1 MSLQF
6 HNNTPKNNKKGY
18 RFLLSLNEEQK
29 AAKAAILDKT
39 VSIIKG
45 KAGSGKTLLACQI
58 ALQEVLEKRKKKIV
72 ITRPTISK
80 EDLGFLPGGLEDK
93 MAPWVAPIYANMFQ
107 LLRKERV
114 EKMISNGII
123 EIVPV
128 SYMRGRTFLDSCVI
142 VDECQNLDHEQT
154 LMILQRIGLN
164 SRMMF
169 CGDTDQIDLK
179 KESETGFKFLQS
191 IFSVEGLHTIELLN
205 NHRHPI
211 LEEILHVYKNY
222 KYRKDTTLR

>member
-1 MSLQF
+1 MAKDF
-6 HNNTPKNNKKGY
+6 VNGPKNNKKGY

-29 AAKAAILDKT
+29 LAKARILENT
-39 VSIIKG
+39 VSVILG

-58 ALQEVLEKRKKKIV
+58 ALQEVLAKTRKKII

-80 EDLGFLPGGLEDK
+80 EDLGHLPGNMEEK
-93 MAPWVAPIYANMFQ
+93 MSPWVAPIYGNMYQ

-114 EKMISNGII
+114 EQMIAKGQI

-154 LMILQRIGLN
+154 LMILQRIGIN

-169 CGDTDQIDLK
+169 CGDTDQVDLK
-179 KESETGFKFLQS
+179 RNGESGLGFLRNVHN
-191 IFSVEGLHTIELLN
+191 VEGLHAIELLK

-211 LEEILHVYKNY
+211 LESILEVYKKY
-222 KYRKDTTLR
+222 KFNKQN

>member
-6 HNNTPKNNKKGY
+6 SNSTPKNNKKGY

-29 AAKAAILDKT
+29 LAKAQILDNT
-39 VSIIKG
+39 MSIIKG

-72 ITRPTISK
+72 ITRPTVSK
-80 EDLGFLPGGLEDK
+80 EDLGFLPGGLDDK
-93 MAPWVAPIYANMFQ
+93 MAPWVAPIYSNMFQ

-114 EKMISNGII
+114 ETMIKNGII

-142 VDECQNLDHEQT
+142 IDECQNLDHDQT
-154 LMILQRIGLN
+154 LMILQRIGIN

-179 KESETGFKFLQS
+179 KENETGFKFLS
-191 IFSVEGLHTIELLN
+191 SVTSVAGLHTIELLN

-211 LEEILHVYKNY
+211 LDDVLKVYKGY
-222 KYRKDTTLR
+222 KHDKGIK

>member
-1 MSLQF
+1 MAQPFSRDAG
-6 HNNTPKNNKKGY
+6 TKNNKKGY
-18 RFLLSLNEEQK
+18 RFLLSLNDEQK
-29 AAKAAILDKT
+29 EAKRDILEND
-39 VSIIKG
+39 VSIILG

-58 ALQEVLEKRKKKIV
+58 ALQEVLQKRRKKII

-80 EDLGFLPGGLEDK
+80 EDLGHLPGNMEEK
-93 MAPWVAPIYANMFQ
+93 MSPWVAPIYGNMYQ

-114 EKMISNGII
+114 DKMISDSVI

-154 LMILQRIGLN
+154 LMILQRIGIN

-169 CGDTDQIDLK
+169 CGDSQQVDLK
-179 KESETGFKFLQS
+179 RGNDSGLKFLS
-191 IFSVEGLHTIELLN
+191 SVDTVKGLHTIELLE

-211 LEEILHVYKNY
+211 LEGILNVYE
-222 KYRKDTTLR
+222 KYNK

>member
-1 MSLQF
+1 MSTHF
-6 HNNTPKNNKKGY
+6 AKTMGAKNNKKGY

-29 AAKAAILDKT
+29 LAKAEVLENT
-39 VSIIKG
+39 VSVILG

-58 ALQEVLEKRKKKIV
+58 ALQEVPEKRRKKII

-80 EDLGFLPGGLEDK
+80 EDLGHLPGNMEEK
-93 MAPWVAPIYANMFQ
+93 MSPWVAPIYGNMYQ

-114 EKMISNGII
+114 DKMIQDGQI

-169 CGDTDQIDLK
+169 CGDSQQIDLK
-179 KESETGFKFLQS
+179 HNGESGLKFLS
-191 IFSVEGLHTIELLN
+191 SVKSVTGLHTFELLQ

-211 LEEILHVYKNY
+211 LDEILDVYRAKHA
-222 KYRKDTTLR
+222 K